1 MLLFK
6 RLSAFSIQARR
17 ALGLVWGTSRPLFLG
32 LLLATIVAGL
42 LPALAAWIGQRI
54 VDGVVH
60 AMQVHATGSQ
70 APVWPVMRYVLAEA
84 GVLALLAAA
93 QRALSMQQ
101 SLLRVRLGVK
111 VNLMV
116 LEKAQTLSLLQFEDA
131 EFYDKLVR
139 VRQGASTRPLSLV
152 TKGLGLV
159 QNLIS
164 LVSFAVLLVH
174 FSPWAL
180 LILVVGAL
188 PVFFAETHFS
198 GNA

>member
-1 MLLFK
+1 MVLFK

-17 ALGLVWGTSRPLFLG
+17 ALGLVWETSRPLFMG

-101 SLLRVRLGVK
+101 SLLRVRLGVE

-116 LEKAQTLSLLQFEDA
+116 LEKAQTLAPLRLADA
-131 EFYDKLVR
+131 
-139 VRQGASTRPLSLV
+139 TC
-152 TKGLGLV
+152 
-159 QNLIS
+159 
-164 LVSFAVLLVH
+164 
-174 FSPWAL
+174 
-180 LILVVGAL
+180 
-188 PVFFAETHFS
+188 
-198 GNA
+198 